1 MNNMHIIISPR
12 KVPPSCSHSSSM
24 IVLSQDPI
32 FVQKQTELRNRFVQG
47 GLGINDLME
56 QMYLLGKKQ
65 GVRNASQI

>member
-12 KVPPSCSHSSSM
+12 KVPPSCSHSSS
-24 IVLSQDPI
+24 LSQDPI
-32 FVQKQTELRNRFVQG
+32 FVQKQTELRNLFVQG